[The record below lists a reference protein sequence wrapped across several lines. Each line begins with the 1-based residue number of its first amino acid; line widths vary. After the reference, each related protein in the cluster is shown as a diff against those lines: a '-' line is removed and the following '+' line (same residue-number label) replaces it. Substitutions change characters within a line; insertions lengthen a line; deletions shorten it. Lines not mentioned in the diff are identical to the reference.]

1 LGCGFR
7 VLPVV
12 GRSADRDPRGVHRL
26 RTAALAVLV
35 LASLPA
41 AAGAQSDSRQSA
53 TLLFTES
60 RPGESS
66 GVRLA
71 IDYVNPSNPESKP
84 PAVQKVV
91 TRLQPGATMDTSAPA
106 RCEASDAVLIANG
119 ASACPAASKV
129 GGGEVDVDT
138 GLPGPGRIL
147 QNDLIVLNNKD
158 ELILLL
164 ERKTDPRTRS
174 VVRGKVEGTAI
185 TSEVPPI
192 PGGPPD
198 GFAAVKRVRLSL
210 DRQSGYVTTP
220 RQCPASGSWTNT
232 ATFTYRDGVS
242 QTVSNPSPCTGT
254 SARGDYRGDHKPPR
268 IRMAGAPRKRCAH
281 SDFRARVRIA
291 ERWSGLRR
299 AQLSLGR
306 RRLLVTRSKRFSRRI
321 PAGRLRSRRHRLTVV
336 AIDNAGNRS
345 VKAVAFHRCRTA

>member
-1 LGCGFR
+1 MKAGK
-7 VLPVV
+7 
-12 GRSADRDPRGVHRL
+12 PREHRL
-26 RTAALAVLV
+26 RAAALAAVA
-35 LASLPA
+35 LASIPA
-41 AAGAQSDSRQSA
+41 VAGAQSESRQSA
-53 TLLFTES
+53 TSLFTES
-60 RPGESS
+60 RPGEST

-71 IDYVNPSNPESKP
+71 IDYVNPSNPEAKP

-106 RCEASDAVLIANG
+106 RCEASDAALIANG
-119 ASACPAASKV
+119 ASACPAASRV

-147 QNDLIVLNNKD
+147 QNDLILLNNKD

-164 ERKTDPRTRS
+164 ERKTEPRTRS
-174 VVRGKVEGTAI
+174 VVRGKVEGTAV

-210 DRQSGYVTTP
+210 DRLTTGPGASSRNYVTTP
-220 RQCPASGSWTNT
+220 RQCPASGYWTNS

-242 QTVSNPSPCTGT
+242 QTVANRSPCTGT
-254 SARGDYRGDHKPPR
+254 SAGVDSKRADNKPPR
-268 IRMAGAPRKRCAH
+268 IRLAGVPRERCARRG
-281 SDFRARVRIA
+281 FRARVRIA

-299 AQLSLGR
+299 ARLSLGR
-306 RRLLVTRSKRFSRRI
+306 RRLLATNRKRFSRRI
-321 PAGRLRSRRHRLTVV
+321 PAGRLSSKRHRLTVV
-336 AIDNAGNRS
+336 AIDKAGNRS
-345 VKAVAFHRCRTA
+345 TKAVAFRRCSR